1 MFWHG
6 MVARLGS
13 STVRRSAVTK
23 SKLNETRDRTA
34 ELKATPRLTL
44 RKETLRDLSAPELR
58 RAVGGG
64 KGFTVSYAECLQ

>member
-1 MFWHG
+1 M
-6 MVARLGS
+6 
-13 STVRRSAVTK
+13 TK
-23 SKLNETRDRTA
+23 SKLNEARDSAA
-34 ELKATPRLTL
+34 ELKATRRLTL